1 MASLEP
7 GARIAN
13 RFVLERRIGNG
24 GHAQIWTA
32 TDESDGARVA
42 LKLLHPDSCSPQQA
56 WSVLL
61 HESRMAGRLDHPGV
75 LRTGVPQQ
83 DGDLVFLPL
92 EYTGGTDLQRL
103 RGASYLRIVPVLIE
117 VAGIL
122 EHAHQRGIA
131 HRDLKPGNVLLDAS
145 GAVRLVDFGTASE
158 LGSAMGAAAGSPFT
172 SSPQQLCGE
181 TATVAD
187 DIYGLGAMAY
197 ELLGGHPP
205 HYPDFDL
212 GRALTQMPPE
222 LRPLQPAPPR
232 LKQLVMQMLARD
244 PLERPRDMPQVID
257 VLRQALADTLS
268 VEEGAALIEESA
280 PAPQAVAAIRRTLDW
295 RIAGTAAALLVA
307 LAALAW
313 LWLRRDE
320 PRTMA
325 ADSPQLEAVPA
336 PDQALAPAVDAALAS
351 ANRGIDDSLQAER
364 SDFEREIAAG
374 NLALQRGQS
383 ALARLAYERAGR
395 LRPGATEVA
404 AGLQAVT
411 RLERVL
417 ALHSE
422 GLQAETA
429 GDRQRAVAR
438 FDAALAL
445 DPGFSPAREART
457 RVTAEQRRL
466 VEAAEAEAARLER
479 MAANE
484 RDERI
489 GRELETSERWTD
501 AADLYQVV
509 LGRDPDQ
516 AFAQKGL
523 MRSRERA
530 ALDARLQ
537 DYIDRP
543 GRLGTPDVRR
553 EATRA
558 MDRARAIQPAVP
570 RLSAQLSKLD
580 ELIAGFDVD
589 TRVQITSDN
598 STRISIPRIGEL
610 GMFDS
615 RELLLRPGTY
625 TVIGRRD
632 GYRDV
637 RRELKIEPGQRS
649 AALSVQCTERI

>member
-32 TDESDGARVA
+32 TDESDGTRVA
-42 LKLLHPDSCSPQQA
+42 LKFLHPDSCSPQQA
-56 WSVLL
+56 WAVLL
-61 HESRMAGRLDHPGV
+61 HESQMAGRLEHPGV
-75 LRTGVPQQ
+75 LRTGAPQQ
-83 DGDLVFLPL
+83 DGELVFLPL
-92 EYTGGTDLQRL
+92 EYGGGTDLQRL

-131 HRDLKPGNVLLDAS
+131 HRDLKPGNVLIDAS
-145 GAVRLVDFGTASE
+145 GAVRLVDFGTASP
-158 LGSAMGAAAGSPFT
+158 LGSASGAAAGSPFT

-187 DIYGLGAMAY
+187 DVYGLGAMAY

-212 GRALTQMPPE
+212 GRALAQMPPA

-244 PLERPRDMPQVID
+244 PLERPHDMSQVID

-268 VEEGAALIEESA
+268 VEEGAALIEEAA
-280 PAPQAVAAIRRTLDW
+280 PASQAVAAPRRTFDW
-295 RIAGTAAALLVA
+295 RMAGTAAALLVA

-313 LWLRRDE
+313 LWLRPDE
-320 PRTMA
+320 SRPMA

-336 PDQALAPAVDAALAS
+336 PDEALAPAVDAALAS
-351 ANRGIDDSLQAER
+351 ANRRIDDSLQAER

-395 LRPGATEVA
+395 LRAGATEVA
-404 AGLQAVT
+404 AGLQAVS

-417 ALHSE
+417 SLHTE

-479 MAANE
+479 LAANE
-484 RDERI
+484 RDERV

-501 AADLYQVV
+501 AAGLYQVV

-523 MRSRERA
+523 ARSRERA

-570 RLSAQLSKLD
+570 RLTAQLSKLD

-610 GMFDS
+610 GMFGS
-615 RELLLRPGTY
+615 RELLLRPGNY
-625 TVIGRRD
+625 TVIGTRD

>member
-56 WSVLL
+56 WAVLL
-61 HESRMAGRLDHPGV
+61 HESQMAGRLEHPGV
-75 LRTGVPQQ
+75 LRTGAPQQ
-83 DGDLVFLPL
+83 DGELVFLPL
-92 EYTGGTDLQRL
+92 EYSGGTDLQRL

-122 EHAHQRGIA
+122 DHAHQRGIA
-131 HRDLKPGNVLLDAS
+131 HRDLKPGNVLLDAA
-145 GAVRLVDFGTASE
+145 GAVRLVDFGTASP
-158 LGSAMGAAAGSPFT
+158 LGSAKGAAAGSPFT

-197 ELLGGHPP
+197 ELLGGRPP

-212 GRALTQMPPE
+212 GRALTQMPPA

-232 LKQLVMQMLARD
+232 LRQLVMQMLARD

-268 VEEGAALIEESA
+268 VEEGAALIEEAA
-280 PAPQAVAAIRRTLDW
+280 PAPQAVAAPRRNFDW
-295 RIAGTAAALLVA
+295 RIAGTAAALLVV

-320 PRTMA
+320 PRSVA
-325 ADSPQLEAVPA
+325 ASPPQLEAVPA
-336 PDQALAPAVDAALAS
+336 PDEALAPAVDAALAS
-351 ANRGIDDSLQAER
+351 ANRGIDDSMQAER

-404 AGLQAVT
+404 AGLQAVS

-479 MAANE
+479 LAANE

-489 GRELETSERWTD
+489 GRDLETSERWRD

-509 LGRDPDQ
+509 LGRDPGQ
-516 AFAQKGL
+516 VFAQQGL
-523 MRSRERA
+523 TRSRERA

-570 RLSAQLSKLD
+570 RLTAQLSKLD

-598 STRISIPRIGEL
+598 STRVSIPRVGEL
-610 GMFDS
+610 GVFDS
-615 RELLLRPGTY
+615 RELLLRPGNY
-625 TVIGRRD
+625 TVIGTRD

>member
-13 RFVLERRIGNG
+13 RYVLERRIGKG

-32 TDESDGARVA
+32 FDEEDGARVA
-42 LKLLHPDSCSPQQA
+42 LKFLHPDSCSAQQA
-56 WSVLL
+56 WAVLL
-61 HESRMAGRLDHPGV
+61 HESQMAGLLDHGGV
-75 LRTGVPQQ
+75 LRTGAPQQ
-83 DGDLVFLPL
+83 DDELVFLPL

-103 RGASYLRIVPVLIE
+103 RGASYLRVVPVLIE

-131 HRDLKPGNVLLDAS
+131 HRDLKPGNVLLDAG
-145 GAVRLVDFGTASE
+145 GAVRLVDFGTASP
-158 LGSAMGAAAGSPFT
+158 LGSARGAAAGSPFT

-181 TATVAD
+181 SATIAD

-212 GRALTQMPPE
+212 GRALTQMPPT

-232 LKQLVMQMLARD
+232 LGQLVMEMLARD
-244 PLERPRDMPQVID
+244 PQQRPRDMRQVIEA
-257 VLRQALADTLS
+257 LRQALADTLS
-268 VEEGAALIEESA
+268 VEEGAALIEEAA
-280 PAPQAVAAIRRTLDW
+280 PAPRSMVAPRQSVDW
-295 RIAGTAAALLVA
+295 RIAGTAAVLVVA

-313 LWLRRDE
+313 LFLRSDE
-320 PRTMA
+320 VNPVATPA
-325 ADSPQLEAVPA
+325 PQLEAVPA
-336 PDQALAPAVDAALAS
+336 ADQALAPAVDASLANAS
-351 ANRGIDDSLQAER
+351 REIDDTVQAER
-364 SDFEREIAAG
+364 SAFELEIAAG
-374 NLALQRGQS
+374 NQALQRGQS
-383 ALARLAYERAGR
+383 ALARLSYERAGR
-395 LRPGATEVA
+395 LRAGAPEVA
-404 AGLQAVT
+404 AGLQAVS

-445 DPGFSPAREART
+445 EPGFSPAREART
-457 RVTAEQRRL
+457 RVTTEQRRL
-466 VEAAEAEAARLER
+466 VEAAEAEAARRER
-479 MAANE
+479 LAANE
-484 RDERI
+484 RDEAI
-489 GRELETSERWTD
+489 GRDLESSERWTD
-501 AADLYQVV
+501 AVTLYQAV
-509 LGRDPDQ
+509 LDRDPEQ
-516 AFAQKGL
+516 AFARQGL
-523 MRSRERA
+523 ARSRERA

-543 GRLGTPDVRR
+543 VRLGTPDVRR
-553 EATRA
+553 EAIRA
-558 MDRARAIQPAVP
+558 MDRARAIQPAAP
-570 RLSAQLSKLD
+570 RLAAQLSRLD

-598 STRISIPRIGEL
+598 STRISINRIGDL
-610 GMFDS
+610 GTFDS
-615 RELLLRPGTY
+615 RELMLRPGNY
-625 TVIGRRD
+625 TVIGTRE

-649 AALSVQCTERI
+649 AALSLQCTERI

>member
-13 RFVLERRIGNG
+13 RYVLERRIGNG

-32 TDESDGARVA
+32 TDEADGARVA
-42 LKLLHPDSCSPQQA
+42 LKFLHPDSCSPQQA
-56 WSVLL
+56 WAVLL
-61 HESRMAGRLDHPGV
+61 HESLMAGRLEHTGV
-75 LRTGVPQQ
+75 LRTGTPQQ

-92 EYTGGTDLQRL
+92 DYTGGTDLQRL

-122 EHAHQRGIA
+122 DHAHQRGIA

-145 GAVRLVDFGTASE
+145 GAVRLVDFGTASP
-158 LGSAMGAAAGSPFT
+158 LGSAQGAAAGSPFT

-212 GRALTQMPPE
+212 GRALTQMPPT

-232 LKQLVMQMLARD
+232 LRHLVTEMLARD
-244 PLERPRDMPQVID
+244 PQERPGDMQRVIE
-257 VLRQALADTLS
+257 VLHQALADTLS
-268 VEEGAALIEESA
+268 VEEGAALIEEAAAA
-280 PAPQAVAAIRRTLDW
+280 PRSAVAPRRSIDW
-295 RIAGTAAALLVA
+295 RVAGTAAVLLAALVA
-307 LAALAW
+307 LVW
-313 LWLRRDE
+313 LLRRSDDG
-320 PRTMA
+320 TLVA
-325 ADSPQLEAVPA
+325 TAPQLEAVPGA
-336 PDQALAPAVDAALAS
+336 DEALAPAVDASLAN
-351 ANRGIDDSLQAER
+351 ATREIDDSVQAER
-364 SDFEREIAAG
+364 SAFEREIAAG
-374 NLALQRGQS
+374 NQALQRGQS
-383 ALARLAYERAGR
+383 AVARLAYERAGR
-395 LRPGATEVA
+395 LGPGAPEVA
-404 AGLQAVT
+404 AGLQAVS

-445 DPGFSPAREART
+445 DPDFAPAREART
-457 RVTAEQRRL
+457 RVTTEQRRR
-466 VEAAEAEAARLER
+466 VEAAEAEVARRALL
-479 MAANE
+479 AANE
-484 RDERI
+484 RDERS
-489 GRELETSERWTD
+489 GRDLEASERWTD
-501 AADLYQVV
+501 AVTLYQVA
-509 LGRDPDQ
+509 LDRDPDQ
-516 AFAQKGL
+516 AFATQGL
-523 MRSRERA
+523 ARSRERA
-530 ALDARLQ
+530 ALEARLL

-543 GRLGTPDVRR
+543 MRLGTPDVRR

-558 MDRARAIQPAVP
+558 MDRARALQPATP
-570 RLSAQLSKLD
+570 RTTAQLSRLD

-589 TRVQITSDN
+589 TRVQITSDS
-598 STRISIPRIGEL
+598 STRVSIPRIGDL
-610 GMFDS
+610 GAFDS
-615 RELLLRPGTY
+615 RELLLRPGSY
-625 TVIGRRD
+625 TVIGTRD